1 MKSDS
6 LCSLNLRF
14 LFFFSG
20 YFAYTGDSPYIVTL
34 ETPLIS
40 AEDSVQLCL
49 TFRYSMRGQPGSSLN
64 VSLKSVHDESE
75 ILIYNLVG
83 YHGDNWLEAQ
93 VSWTETEDSK
103 VTNKVNEQMV

>member
-1 MKSDS
+1 
-6 LCSLNLRF
+6 
-14 LFFFSG
+14 
-20 YFAYTGDSPYIVTL
+20 
-34 ETPLIS
+34 
-40 AEDSVQLCL
+40 
-49 TFRYSMRGQPGSSLN
+49 MRGQPGSSLN

-103 VTNKVNEQMV
+103 VTNTVNE